1 MTPENPYPAPTADA
15 VDPVSDIPA
24 EILKKIRN
32 AWIAAVVSGCVTL
45 AVILLSISG
54 VVNLFGF
61 SAWELIDVAL
71 VFGLAFGIYK
81 KNRICAVVMLVYFIA
96 SKIFLISLT
105 GKLTG
110 VPMAVFFGY
119 FFWQGVSGTFAY
131 HKHRKS
137 SSMDGGGP
145 AQVKPPEFLS

>member
-15 VDPVSDIPA
+15 VDPSSEIPD

-32 AWIAAVVSGCVTL
+32 AWVAAVVSGCLTL
-45 AVILLSISG
+45 VVILLAMAGFNI
-54 VVNLFGF
+54 LGF

-81 KNRICAVVMLVYFIA
+81 KNRICAVVMFVYFVA
-96 SKIFLISLT
+96 SKIFMAIDGGGLR
-105 GKLTG
+105 G
-110 VPMAVFFGY
+110 VPMAIVFGY